1 MTTEPVTVAAQL
13 RDLLDW
19 AALLPVLLTR
29 HAPTGDSSRG
39 GRAPSGSKPP
49 VRLDVLQV
57 LDDRVRIPGDDAEDR
72 AELDRLAGD
81 HRQGLLPDL
90 WQWARLVEAE
100 AMETC
105 PQVPAELP
113 EQPTLGSV
121 VGWLLVHTDWA
132 ETQQWADEYRADV
145 DWWWRRLRHLV
156 GEARSEPVVPCGR
169 CGEALTPAGPGLWDC
184 INRHQ
189 TSMRAV
195 TVNEAAAIIGITLC
209 MGHQAGVGG
218 IFLLAPFKIQ
228 PLWYSPYIPAFFVI
242 SSFFAGL
249 CFVLLEGSL
258 SHRLFLNRVS
268 VDHAASHDDVSF
280 GLAKISVGIMLFYFA
295 LKVAELWLTGEY
307 KLLVADTYGYWYL
320 VEILGFVLLPAL
332 VMIKGLFEKDLTVV
346 KFGAGLALIGIALN
360 RFNLSLI
367 AYNFQITEGRYV
379 PTIME
384 VIVTLTVLSLE
395 FWVYRLIVN
404 RLPVVGEGPDWLPEH

>member
-1 MTTEPVTVAAQL
+1 MTTESVTVAAQL

-19 AALLPVLLTR
+19 AALLPALLTR
-29 HAPTGDSSRG
+29 HAPTGDNSRG

-57 LDDRVRIPGDDAEDR
+57 LDARVRIPGDDAEDR

-90 WQWARLVEAE
+90 WQWARLIEAE

-145 DWWWRRLRHLV
+145 DWWWRRLRQLV
-156 GEARSEPVVPCGR
+156 GEARAEPVVPCGR

-195 TVNEAAAIIGITLC
+195 TVNEAAAIIGIKKDRLYRLVSQP
-209 MGHQAGVGG
+209 GPGVD
-218 IFLLAPFKIQ
+218 P
-228 PLWYSPYIPAFFVI
+228 PTP
-242 SSFFAGL
+242 
-249 CFVLLEGSL
+249 
-258 SHRLFLNRVS
+258 
-268 VDHAASHDDVSF
+268 
-280 GLAKISVGIMLFYFA
+280 
-295 LKVAELWLTGEY
+295 
-307 KLLVADTYGYWYL
+307 
-320 VEILGFVLLPAL
+320 ILGDSGARRLYDLGDLRRL
-332 VMIKGLFEKDLTVV
+332 VSWARLRD
-346 KFGAGLALIGIALN
+346 AG
-360 RFNLSLI
+360 
-367 AYNFQITEGRYV
+367 
-379 PTIME
+379 
-384 VIVTLTVLSLE
+384 
-395 FWVYRLIVN
+395 
-404 RLPVVGEGPDWLPEH
+404 